1 MPMGKPYGMK
11 EMTAMAKQGEMNSIP
26 AGQLYRDPL
35 EQELVG
41 PTGGFE
47 STTNAP
53 SGPGSIHNQEKA
65 IFALADD
72 YSIYNESGK

>member
-26 AGQLYRDPL
+26 DGQLYREPL

-47 STTNAP
+47 STTR
-53 SGPGSIHNQEKA
+53 
-65 IFALADD
+65 IF
-72 YSIYNESGK
+72 SNF